1 MPGSWSIDPFH
12 PIIRQGPCRR
22 TLTPDLW
29 NRAMTQTTA
38 SSPDRRSVARFA
50 AATALSVLVL
60 AAAMAMPASAERA
73 LETSAREAILIDDST
88 GTILL
93 DKNADVPMPPSSMAK
108 LMTSYILFERLKSGE
123 VSLDDRFTVSE
134 KAWRT
139 GGSKMFV
146 LVNDEVRVED
156 LLRGI
161 IVQSGNDATVVVAEN
176 LAGSEERFAD
186 LMTRT
191 GQEIGLR
198 NSVFKN
204 ASGLPAEGQH
214 MTARDLAILAKRIV
228 EDHPEFYRLYSER
241 NFTYADISQGN
252 RNPLLYRN
260 VGADGLK
267 TGHTSEAGY
276 GLTASAE
283 QDGRRLYLV
292 VNGLE
297 SQNAR
302 AQETE
307 RLMRAGFND
316 FVAVHLFKAGETVSE
331 AQTWLGSPAQVPLV
345 LAEDLAMT
353 LPRRAGE
360 DLRAKV
366 VYDEPVPAPI
376 AQGTP
381 IARLVVEGP
390 GVEPIERPLLAG
402 AEVTKLG
409 LLGRIGA
416 AIGYLVWGGEA
427 G

>member
-1 MPGSWSIDPFH
+1 MMPKPAH
-12 PIIRQGPCRR
+12 ERR
-22 TLTPDLW
+22 LP
-29 NRAMTQTTA
+29 
-38 SSPDRRSVARFA
+38 A
-50 AATALSVLVL
+50 AAAALLL
-60 AAAMAMPASAERA
+60 AAAFCATVSASPAMADRG
-73 LETSAREAILIDDST
+73 LETTARQAIIIDDST
-88 GTILL
+88 GTVLL
-93 DKNADVPMPPSSMAK
+93 DKDADTPMPPSSMAK
-108 LMTSYILFERLKSGE
+108 LMTAYILFERLKKGE

-156 LLRGI
+156 LMRGI
-161 IVQSGNDATVVVAEN
+161 IIQSGNDATVVVAEN

-228 EDHPEFYRLYSER
+228 EDHPEYYSFYSER
-241 NFTYADISQGN
+241 DFTYADITQGN

-267 TGHTSEAGY
+267 TGFTSEAGY

-283 QDGRRLYLV
+283 QDGRRIYMV

-297 SQNAR
+297 SQNERAR
-302 AQETE
+302 ETE
-307 RLMRAGFND
+307 RLIRAAFND
-316 FVAVHLFKAGETVSE
+316 FVAVHLFKAGETVME
-331 AQTWLGSPAQVPLV
+331 APTWLGSPAQVPLV
-345 LAEDLAMT
+345 LAEDMAVT

-360 DLRAKV
+360 GLTAKV

-376 AQGTP
+376 ARGTP

-390 GVEPIERPLLAG
+390 GIQPIERPLLAG
-402 AEVTKLG
+402 TDVSKLG
-409 LLGRIGA
+409 LVGRIGA

-427 G
+427 S